1 MVPSSHSLLLLL
13 CPALC
18 HHKDFLSFTTSWSLL
33 RLMSNELLMLSNHFI
48 LCYPLLLQ
56 PSVILWFVHYFIH
69 QLIQT
74 YVLNIMSKH
83 RIICEKKGKKTSC
96 LFSGCLLYG
105 GERGQHL
112 LYNTV
117 RSGSPRLS
125 AVLREQGESNSEA
138 STGGTGE
145 GSQGS
150 SEGREE
156 LGVWKHSVSKCTCK
170 GVEATEHGLLKTA
183 STARVSENEAFGCG
197 QAGRSWVVE
206 DPYARG

>member
-1 MVPSSHSLLLLL
+1 M
-13 CPALC
+13 
-18 HHKDFLSFTTSWSLL
+18 
-33 RLMSNELLMLSNHFI
+33 
-48 LCYPLLLQ
+48 
-56 PSVILWFVHYFIH
+56 
-69 QLIQT
+69 
-74 YVLNIMSKH
+74 
-83 RIICEKKGKKTSC
+83 SC

-117 RSGSPRLS
+117 RSGFPRLS
-125 AVLREQGESNSEA
+125 AVQREQGESNSEVSTGGTGGEQGESNSEV

-170 GVEATEHGLLKTA
+170 GVEATECGLLKTA
-183 STARVSENEAFGCG
+183 STARVSEKEACGCG
-197 QAGRSWVVE
+197 
-206 DPYARG
+206 